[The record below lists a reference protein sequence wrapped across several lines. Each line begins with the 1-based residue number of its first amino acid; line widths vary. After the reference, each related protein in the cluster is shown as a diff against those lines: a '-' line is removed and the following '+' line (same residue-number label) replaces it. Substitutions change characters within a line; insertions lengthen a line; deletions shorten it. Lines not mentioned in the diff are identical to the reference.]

1 MNSFT
6 NTQALQY
13 GLISKLSTGNPII
26 DSIVHVFIYS
36 FVATFM
42 MNLQNI
48 LNFDNLTQR
57 IKNIYFVLKEKVFKY
72 FYGMESLTKK
82 VQIEYI
88 TEEKKFN
95 ELYKALDWYLSTN
108 VRTDNLND
116 ILRLSVEEKLE
127 NGIIPKLNI
136 RPSLNS
142 IQYVE
147 YKNHKIYF
155 MTSKQIVTVYGDK
168 ERKKENYVIT
178 LNTEINNK
186 SNGKIL
192 EEFCD
197 NVMQKYMDHMR
208 KNIWEQ
214 CIYIND
220 GNGEWKKSPS
230 NNKRKLE
237 TVILKD
243 GLLTKIKRD
252 IDDFIESEKWYQD
265 WGLSYTR
272 GYLLYGKPGCGKT
285 SLIKAVSLY
294 LKRHIHYLM
303 LNNVPDDNC
312 LIKLFNKIDFKQT
325 ILVIE
330 DIDCMSDIVHNRDQ
344 LKSTD
349 LNILI
354 KEIQDLKKEKETG
367 QIDKENKSKLTLS
380 CLLNV
385 LDGLHSNDGRIM
397 FMTTNKPEVLDKA
410 IIRPGRIDQ
419 KICFGY
425 CTRSQIRDIYQMIF
439 KTEVNVD
446 VFDTIPE
453 LVYSPAQIIS
463 FFANHKND
471 PKYVLDNLNLID
483 DVYNVSFEKK
493 LSDVFKSEDKP
504 STKINI
510 TQDNVMGLFSS
521 SMQIDPPQDNT
532 MGLFSSSMQID
543 RPQDG
548 TMGFVL
554 SVN

>member
-1 MNSFT
+1 
-6 NTQALQY
+6 
-13 GLISKLSTGNPII
+13 
-26 DSIVHVFIYS
+26 
-36 FVATFM
+36 

-57 IKNIYFVLKEKVFKY
+57 IKNIYLVFKDKILKY
-72 FYGMESLTKK
+72 FYGVESLTKK

-108 VRTDNLND
+108 VKTDNLND
-116 ILRLSVEEKLE
+116 VLRLSVEEKLE
-127 NGIIPKLNI
+127 AGIIPKLNI

-142 IQYVE
+142 TQYVE

-155 MTSKQIVTVYGDK
+155 TTSKQIMTVYGDK

-186 SNGKIL
+186 SNSKIL

-197 NVMQKYMDHMR
+197 NVMQKYMDYMK

-214 CIYIND
+214 YIFIND
-220 GNGEWKKSPS
+220 ENGEWKQSLS

-237 TVILKD
+237 TVILQD
-243 GLLTKIKRD
+243 GLLLKIKRD

-285 SLIKAVSLY
+285 SLIKAASLY

-330 DIDCMSDIVHNRDQ
+330 DIDCVSDVVHDRDQ
-344 LKSTD
+344 VKSAD
-349 LNILI
+349 INMLI
-354 KEIQDLKKEKETG
+354 KEIQDLKDKESKP
-367 QIDKENKSKLTLS
+367 IDKENKSKLTLS

-385 LDGLHSNDGRIM
+385 LDGLHSNDGRIL
-397 FMTTNKPEVLDKA
+397 FMTTNKPEILDKA

-419 KICFGY
+419 KICFDY

-439 KTEVNVD
+439 KREVNID
-446 VFDTIPE
+446 IFDGIPE
-453 LVYSPAQIIS
+453 LVYSPAQVIS
-463 FFANHKND
+463 LFANHKND

-493 LSDVFKSEDKP
+493 LSDVFKSEDKS
-504 STKINI
+504 STKLNPAQNSS
-510 TQDNVMGLFSS
+510 QDTTALLSKMMSFNN
-521 SMQIDPPQDNT
+521 DNAFPVFT
-532 MGLFSSSMQID
+532 
-543 RPQDG
+543 
-548 TMGFVL
+548 T
-554 SVN
+554 N